1 MRNMMLGFAAIA
13 LVACQSAP
21 AGPPPAEPAS
31 DPATVPPQPAQAPAA
46 VAPGSAIMDQSVTI
60 TPPAPVVPKK
70 CAAFSGMWAGRL
82 QGMYDAEVAVQTISA
97 NGNVTVTVA
106 WGKLADNNP
115 GEAAGTGRISG
126 TTLKLGR
133 LPNGADISFVMLS
146 DRTLA
151 GTYTLAGQ
159 VYTGDFIKQ

>member
-21 AGPPPAEPAS
+21 EGTPPAQPAS
-31 DPATVPPQPAQAPAA
+31 DPATVAPQPAMAPAA
-46 VAPGSAIMDQSVTI
+46 APGSAIMDQSVTI
-60 TPPAPVVPKK
+60 TPPATGVPKRY
-70 CAAFSGMWAGRL
+70 AAFSGMWAGQL

-97 NGNVTVTVA
+97 NGQVTVTVA

-115 GEAAGTGRISG
+115 GEAAGMGKISG
-126 TTLKLGR
+126 TTMKLQR
-133 LPNGADISFVMLS
+133 LPNGADISFTMLS

-159 VYTGDFIKQ
+159 VYTGDFTKQ